1 MSFRALSDHIADR
14 QAGLIQLSRDLIRIP
29 REDTAR
35 HGIAGANVGAPDEY
49 IRIDNMIR
57 SAKLYAA
64 AEARY
69 LTFSNTKNIE

>member
-1 MSFRALSDHIADR
+1 VSFRALPDHIADR
-14 QAGLIQLSRDLIRIP
+14 QAELIQLSRDLIIP
-29 REDTAR
+29 SEDAAR
-35 HGIAGANVGAPDEY
+35 HGIAGANIGAPDEY

-64 AEARY
+64 AAARY